1 VNKLNTILFDLDGTL
16 LPMDMI
22 LFEKMYFEEL
32 AKDFSDIMS
41 PKELAKNIWSSTK
54 LMVENTEYITNEE
67 IFMSHFITKMNVNLP
82 ILQKRFDDFYDS
94 GFLKIKELVL
104 DIKCIKESVSILKL
118 KGYTVVL
125 ATNPLFPE
133 KAIHHRIR
141 WAGFEPEDFSYIST
155 FEKNHYCKPQLKY
168 YEEILKDIDKK
179 PYDCLMVGNDVQE
192 DIIAKKLG
200 IKTYLITNNLLHR
213 TAEEVITDYTGEYED
228 FYKFASELPYVK

>member
-1 VNKLNTILFDLDGTL
+1 
-16 LPMDMI
+16 
-22 LFEKMYFEEL
+22 
-32 AKDFSDIMS
+32 
-41 PKELAKNIWSSTK
+41 
-54 LMVENTEYITNEE
+54 
-67 IFMSHFITKMNVNLP
+67 
-82 ILQKRFDDFYDS
+82 
-94 GFLKIKELVL
+94 LVL

-155 FEKNHYCKPQLKY
+155 FEKNHYCKPELKY

-179 PYDCLMVGNDVQE
+179 PYDCLMVGNDVEE

-200 IKTYLITNNLLHR
+200 LTTYLITNNILHR
-213 TAEEVITDYTGEYED
+213 TDEEIITDYSGEYED